1 MSEEKYRIVGRVISS
16 STRQGVAGA
25 RVEAWDKDL
34 HINDLI
40 GSAVTGE
47 DGFFVIEFESSYF
60 RELFADRRP
69 DLFFKVFLQDKLIK
83 STEDSVLWNVDAHD
97 IPVSIEVD
105 VDVRSK
111 SIDEVPQKGP
121 RVLRVTNDFDPNEQL
136 KTRTIDNPLPN
147 STLGIASK
155 TVQVS

>member
-1 MSEEKYRIVGRVISS
+1 MSEDKYRIVGSVISR

-34 HINDLI
+34 LVNDLV
-40 GSAVTGE
+40 GSAVTSD
-47 DGFFVIEFESSYF
+47 DGSFVIEFDSSYF

-97 IPVSIEVD
+97 VSYKPDLFRI
-105 VDVRSK
+105 R
-111 SIDEVPQKGP
+111 
-121 RVLRVTNDFDPNEQL
+121 
-136 KTRTIDNPLPN
+136 
-147 STLGIASK
+147 
-155 TVQVS
+155 